1 MKTCGSTRT
10 FPKRK
15 IPVLILVSEDM
26 MTNCSLND
34 HGMASPEA
42 ISAFKNSLSLIKVL
56 IPVGKKSPTAIYLT
70 NKANVLLYSPNLI
83 LPQLW
88 TLCTLDLILEKS
100 GLANY
105 GPALPLGV

>member
-1 MKTCGSTRT
+1 
-10 FPKRK
+10 
-15 IPVLILVSEDM
+15 M

-42 ISAFKNSLSLIKVL
+42 TSAFKNSLSLIQVL
-56 IPVGKKSPTAIYLT
+56 IPVGKKITYCHLP
-70 NKANVLLYSPNLI
+70 NKANVLLYSPNLV

-88 TLCTLDLILEKS
+88 TLYTLDLILVKS

>member
-10 FPKRK
+10 FSKRK

-34 HGMASPEA
+34 HRVASPEA
-42 ISAFKNSLSLIKVL
+42 TSAFKNSLSLIKVF

-70 NKANVLLYSPNLI
+70 RLMFYCTVQTSFNLNCG
-83 LPQLW
+83 
-88 TLCTLDLILEKS
+88 LCTLDLILVKS
-100 GLANY
+100 GLVNY